1 MKQADFDVN
10 FPLDTFYYV
19 VEGTGALP
27 AYQIPG
33 MAAGVLKQKLEVLAS
48 ELRNEIEESHFN

>member
-10 FPLDTFYYV
+10 FPLDTFYYI